1 MGMQSDPSESVSGPE
16 PRDEDSSLDGH
27 QSLVI
32 PVPATEPDVDV
43 WQGPEAFPRDAGSGA
58 PDQEAFLAPP
68 FDIDDRLDG
77 SRTIAFSDG
86 SRLVIS
92 FQALIDW
99 ISGTAARVKLTSRTV
114 RQNPGNTTYSL
125 STTFRFTFIT
135 KKLGRTSPPIDMFP
149 MEDSWPVYGLNVLKA
164 TTKWG
169 HYGPG
174 AAFAARAN
182 NVYLPFS
189 GAHLI
194 DATGEPRDNP
204 LQQFTVWA
212 IGGFA
217 GRQQFATAAKSAIR
231 GGS

>member
-1 MGMQSDPSESVSGPE
+1 MSGIRSP
-16 PRDEDSSLDGH
+16 GY
-27 QSLVI
+27 
-32 PVPATEPDVDV
+32 
-43 WQGPEAFPRDAGSGA
+43 GSGEQDGNPLNKVRRA
-58 PDQEAFLAPP
+58 P
-68 FDIDDRLDG
+68 G
-77 SRTIAFSDG
+77 
-86 SRLVIS
+86 RLVP
-92 FQALIDW
+92 L
-99 ISGTAARVKLTSRTV
+99 RVRV
-114 RQNPGNTTYSL
+114 L
-125 STTFRFTFIT
+125 SPIRFTFIT
-135 KKLGRTSPPIDMFP
+135 KKLGRTNPPIDMFP

-174 AAFAARAN
+174 AAFTARAN

-217 GRQQFATAAKSAIR
+217 GRQQFATAAKLAIR
-231 GGS
+231 GGL